1 MYEQFYGLTEEPFRL
16 SPDSRFCFKHPSYK
30 KARAYMQYALHR
42 GEGFVMVT
50 GQPGT
55 GKSTLINDLTS
66 DFSDDKVTYAKLT
79 STQLQANDLLRL
91 VVLNFGLDGTTEH
104 KALLLHN
111 LNEYLQR
118 LHREGRRPLLIIDEA
133 QDLSPT
139 ALEELRLLTNLQHHN
154 QPLLQIFLVGQE
166 GLLNT
171 VLSPNLKQLHQRI
184 IAACHLDPLN
194 KTTTAEYIKHRLTQ
208 VGWQNNPNLN
218 PEIFPYI
225 RQFSFGIPR
234 LINLICSR
242 LLLYGMVEELRDLG
256 VEEVRSVLD
265 GLIHEKLL
273 PAQLENELEFLG
285 NRSETTESSVWSQP
299 KYSVNNPDSNE
310 ENTAPD
316 GEESPAA
323 DSESYTSQQSASKRL
338 DSSQFN
344 AENESVN
351 IQTEQ
356 KLQQRAINTI
366 AESESSLIS
375 SQLHIPEHQK
385 HRVEIA
391 IKLYTQ
397 LLPLLYGKPKEK
409 MLELF
414 LHFMDGQQINNSVL
428 SLPCVGLAAIGSSG
442 FSAWLKSTNNNLDN
456 EVREI
461 LLLVY
466 GLMQSERLLK

>member
-16 SPDSRFCFKHPSYK
+16 SPDSRLCFRHPSYK

-104 KALLLHN
+104 KALLLHS
-111 LNEYLQR
+111 LNEFLQR

-133 QDLSPT
+133 QDLSPS

-166 GLLNT
+166 GLLDT
-171 VLSPNLKQLHQRI
+171 VLSPRLKQLHQRI

-194 KTTTAEYIKHRLTQ
+194 EATTGDYIKHRLTQ
-208 VGWQNNPNLN
+208 VGWDNNPNLN

-225 RQFSFGIPR
+225 RQFSLGIPR

-242 LLLYGMVEELRDLG
+242 LLLYGMVEELHELG
-256 VEEVRSVLD
+256 VKEIRSVLD
-265 GLIHEKLL
+265 GLINEKLL
-273 PAQLENELEFLG
+273 PAQLDCELEFFG
-285 NRSETTESSVWSQP
+285 TRPATTEPNAWSQP
-299 KYSVNNPDSNE
+299 KYAANNPDIDAES
-310 ENTAPD
+310 TATH
-316 GEESPAA
+316 GEESLAM
-323 DSESYTSQQSASKRL
+323 DSDPYASQQSESTRS
-338 DSSQFN
+338 DFSQFGTKN
-344 AENESVN
+344 DSIS

-356 KLQQRAINTI
+356 ELQQRPIETLS
-366 AESESSLIS
+366 ESESSIIS

-414 LHFMDGQQINNSVL
+414 LHFMDGQTINSSVL

-442 FSAWLKSTNNNLDN
+442 FAAWLKSTNNNLDS